1 MVKKT
6 RRRLSVRWTSVYW
19 AKFKKRCRRWPR
31 TQKMAK
37 NAEDGQEFIKED
49 GTNKPKEERLT
60 P

>member
-1 MVKKT
+1 V
-6 RRRLSVRWTSVYW
+6 SDGHQ
-19 AKFKKRCRRWPR
+19 FIGPIQEE